1 MSIHAEPDERSGKR
15 LGARLACAQR
25 HKKARSVE
33 RALNPLV
40 EYRGLEQSLRPCGL
54 ALVYVALT
62 RSSDFPLNVPQA
74 RF

>member
-40 EYRGLEQSLRPCGL
+40 EYRGLEPLTSGLQSQ
-54 ALVYVALT
+54 
-62 RSSDFPLNVPQA
+62 RSTN
-74 RF
+74 